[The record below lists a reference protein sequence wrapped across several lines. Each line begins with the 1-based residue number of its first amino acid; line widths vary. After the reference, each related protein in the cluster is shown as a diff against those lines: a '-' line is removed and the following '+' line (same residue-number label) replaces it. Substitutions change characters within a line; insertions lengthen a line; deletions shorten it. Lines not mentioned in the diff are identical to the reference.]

1 MSETISTPRRPEA
14 SEARDPIHDLV
25 ARLNRDATQ
34 LAAKDP
40 DLSRSVRQLAEAADR
55 PGRADDANFRTRAAY
70 ALQDMER
77 LGGPISTV
85 PTALREE
92 MTRLAAS
99 APGLQNDRLQDL
111 VRSTKSLDDM
121 QLVRDI
127 RRTALEVAFQ
137 GGDQNG
143 KLVMDRVEALENR
156 TRLSPGVAGSLKEP
170 SSQSPGPNAAA
181 SSPSSR
187 SPAADEVVNERPE
200 SRSKRQTARGDEPVS
215 SSPPD
220 QQSGMQRT
228 VNAQG
233 PGALALALGAL
244 ARHAAKEVSDVRGQ
258 ATSVVDRI
266 ARHGDSQQQQRD
278 EATIQGAERS
288 QRAALDALQAFQK
301 GAGSNILTKIQ
312 DAAKSEPGGLQAVL
326 SEMREGGRFSSLRSQ
341 FNADLALERGMSAAY
356 DKVASSLQQYSGD
369 RTAVEAIG
377 ARRGT
382 GQALEARFEKMDAE
396 IGKATAAIP
405 SRGDGKSVLED
416 LGDKMREVLDRAVQA
431 VKSAFT
437 PGPRAAS
444 SPSPSP

>member
-1 MSETISTPRRPEA
+1 MSEAISTPRRPEA
-14 SEARDPIHDLV
+14 SEVRDSIHDLV
-25 ARLNRDATQ
+25 TRLNGDATQ
-34 LAAKDP
+34 LATKDP
-40 DLSRSVRQLAEAADR
+40 ELSRSVRQLAEAADR
-55 PGRADDANFRTRAAY
+55 PGRSDDPNFRTRAAY

-92 MTRLAAS
+92 MTRLAAT

-111 VRSTKSLDDM
+111 VRSTKSLNDM

-127 RRTALEVAFQ
+127 RRTASEVAFQ
-137 GGDQNG
+137 GGDQSS

-156 TRLSPGVAGSLKEP
+156 ARLGSGP
-170 SSQSPGPNAAA
+170 SVGPAERNQSQATPAAPGPA
-181 SSPSSR
+181 SR
-187 SPAADEVVNERPE
+187 SPAADEATPEPPGRKSDRQAPQSDSQASAAQPSPQTGAER
-200 SRSKRQTARGDEPVS
+200 SVS
-215 SSPPD
+215 
-220 QQSGMQRT
+220 G
-228 VNAQG
+228 QG
-233 PGALALALGAL
+233 PSALALALGAL
-244 ARHAAKEVSDVRGQ
+244 ARHAAKEVSEVRGQ

-266 ARHGDSQQQQRD
+266 ARHGDAQQQQRD

-288 QRAALDALQAFQK
+288 QRTALDALQAFQK

-312 DAAKSEPGGLQAVL
+312 DAAKSEPGGLQGVL

-369 RTAVEAIG
+369 RTGVEAIG

>member
-1 MSETISTPRRPEA
+1 MSETINTPRRPEA
-14 SEARDPIHDLV
+14 RDPVHDLV

-34 LAAKDP
+34 LATKDP
-40 DLSRSVRQLAEAADR
+40 ELSRSVRQLAEAADR
-55 PGRADDANFRTRAAY
+55 PGRTDDPNFRTRTAY

-85 PTALREE
+85 PAALREE
-92 MTRLAAS
+92 MTRLAGS
-99 APGLQNDRLQDL
+99 APGLQNERLQEL
-111 VRSTKSLDDM
+111 VRTTKSMDDM

-127 RRTALEVAFQ
+127 RRTAMEVAFQ
-137 GGDQNG
+137 GGDQSG

-156 TRLSPGVAGSLKEP
+156 ARLGSGP
-170 SSQSPGPNAAA
+170 STGPAERSQSPTTPPGPT
-181 SSPSSR
+181 SR
-187 SPAADEVVNERPE
+187 SPAADEATPEPPGRKSDRQAHQNDGQPSPLQPSQQTGAERL
-200 SRSKRQTARGDEPVS
+200 VS
-215 SSPPD
+215 
-220 QQSGMQRT
+220 G
-228 VNAQG
+228 QG
-233 PGALALALGAL
+233 PGALALGAL
-244 ARHAAKEVSDVRGQ
+244 ARHAAKEVSEVRGQ

-266 ARHGDSQQQQRD
+266 ARHGDAQQQQRD

-341 FNADLALERGMSAAY
+341 FNADLVVERGMSAAY

-431 VKSAFT
+431 VRSAFT

>member
-1 MSETISTPRRPEA
+1 MSDTISTTRRPEV
-14 SEARDPIHDLV
+14 SEVRDPIHDLV
-25 ARLNRDATQ
+25 TRLNRDATQ
-34 LAAKDP
+34 LATKDP
-40 DLSRSVRQLAEAADR
+40 ELSRSVRQLAEAADR
-55 PGRADDANFRTRAAY
+55 PGRSDDPNFRTRAAY

-92 MTRLAAS
+92 MTRLAAT

-127 RRTALEVAFQ
+127 RRTATEVAFQ
-137 GGDQNG
+137 GGDQSS

-156 TRLSPGVAGSLKEP
+156 ARLGSGPSVGPGERNQ
-170 SSQSPGPNAAA
+170 SQETPAAPGPA
-181 SSPSSR
+181 SR
-187 SPAADEVVNERPE
+187 SPAADEVVSDRPE
-200 SRSKRQTARGDEPVS
+200 SRIKRQPTPSEE
-215 SSPPD
+215 
-220 QQSGMQRT
+220 QSTSAPLKRQANVEQT

-244 ARHAAKEVSDVRGQ
+244 ARHAAKEVLDVRGQ

-266 ARHGDSQQQQRD
+266 ARHGDSQQKQRD

-312 DAAKSEPGGLQAVL
+312 DAAKSEPGGLQGVL

-405 SRGDGKSVLED
+405 SRGDGKSVVED

>member
-92 MTRLAAS
+92 MTRLAAA

-137 GGDQNG
+137 GGDQSG

-156 TRLSPGVAGSLKEP
+156 ARLGSGP
-170 SSQSPGPNAAA
+170 STGPAERNQSQTTPPGPT
-181 SSPSSR
+181 SR
-187 SPAADEVVNERPE
+187 SPAADESAPEPPGRKSDRRAPQSDSQPSTSEPSQQAGAERM
-200 SRSKRQTARGDEPVS
+200 VS
-215 SSPPD
+215 
-220 QQSGMQRT
+220 G
-228 VNAQG
+228 QG

-356 DKVASSLQQYSGD
+356 DRVASSLQQYSGD

>member
-1 MSETISTPRRPEA
+1 MSDAISAPRRPEA
-14 SEARDPIHDLV
+14 SDVRDPIHDLV
-25 ARLNRDATQ
+25 TRLNRDATQ
-34 LAAKDP
+34 LATKDP
-40 DLSRSVRQLAEAADR
+40 ELSRSIRQLAEAADR
-55 PGRADDANFRTRAAY
+55 PGRSDDPNFRTRAAY

-92 MTRLAAS
+92 MTRLAAT

-127 RRTALEVAFQ
+127 RRTASEVAFQ
-137 GGDQNG
+137 GGDQSS
-143 KLVMDRVEALENR
+143 KLVVDRVEALENR
-156 TRLSPGVAGSLKEP
+156 ARLGSGP
-170 SSQSPGPNAAA
+170 SVGPAERNQSQATPAALGPA
-181 SSPSSR
+181 SR
-187 SPAADEVVNERPE
+187 SPAADEATPEPPGRKSARQAPQSDSQASAAQPSPQAGAER
-200 SRSKRQTARGDEPVS
+200 SVS
-215 SSPPD
+215 
-220 QQSGMQRT
+220 G
-228 VNAQG
+228 QG
-233 PGALALALGAL
+233 PSALALALGAL
-244 ARHAAKEVSDVRGQ
+244 ARHAVKEVSDVRGQ

-278 EATIQGAERS
+278 AATIQGAERS

-312 DAAKSEPGGLQAVL
+312 DAAKSEPGGLQGVL

-369 RTAVEAIG
+369 RIAVEAIG

-405 SRGDGKSVLED
+405 SRGDGKNVLED

>member
-1 MSETISTPRRPEA
+1 MSDAISTPRPPAA
-14 SEARDPIHDLV
+14 SDIRDPIRDLV
-25 ARLNRDATQ
+25 TRLNSDATQ
-34 LAAKDP
+34 LATKDP
-40 DLSRSVRQLAEAADR
+40 ELSRSVRQLAEAADR
-55 PGRADDANFRTRAAY
+55 PGRSDDPNFRTRAAY

-85 PTALREE
+85 PPALRDE
-92 MTRLAAS
+92 MTRLAAT

-127 RRTALEVAFQ
+127 RRTASEVAFQ
-137 GGDQNG
+137 GGDQAS

-156 TRLSPGVAGSLKEP
+156 ARLGSGP
-170 SSQSPGPNAAA
+170 APGPAERNQGQATPAA
-181 SSPSSR
+181 PGPGSR
-187 SPAADEVVNERPE
+187 SPAADEAAPEPPARKSDRQAPQSDNQPSASQPGQQAGAER
-200 SRSKRQTARGDEPVS
+200 SVS
-215 SSPPD
+215 
-220 QQSGMQRT
+220 G
-228 VNAQG
+228 QG
-233 PGALALALGAL
+233 PSALALALGAL
-244 ARHAAKEVSDVRGQ
+244 ARHAAKEVSEVRGQ

-266 ARHGDSQQQQRD
+266 ARHGDAQQQQRD

-288 QRAALDALQAFQK
+288 QRAALDALQAFQR

-312 DAAKSEPGGLQAVL
+312 DAAKSEPGGLQGVL

>member
-1 MSETISTPRRPEA
+1 MSETISTPRRSEA
-14 SEARDPIHDLV
+14 GEARDPIHDLV

-34 LAAKDP
+34 LATKDP
-40 DLSRSVRQLAEAADR
+40 ELSRSVRQLTEAAGR
-55 PGRADDANFRTRAAY
+55 PGRTDDPNFRTRTAY

-85 PTALREE
+85 PAALREE
-92 MTRLAAS
+92 MTRLAGS
-99 APGLQNDRLQDL
+99 APGLQNERLQEL
-111 VRSTKSLDDM
+111 VRTTKSLDDM

-127 RRTALEVAFQ
+127 RRTAMEVAFQ
-137 GGDQNG
+137 GGDQSG

-156 TRLSPGVAGSLKEP
+156 ARLGSGP
-170 SSQSPGPNAAA
+170 STGPAEQSQSPKTPPGPT
-181 SSPSSR
+181 SR
-187 SPAADEVVNERPE
+187 SPAADEATPEPPGRKSDRQAHQNDSQPSPLQPSQQAGIER
-200 SRSKRQTARGDEPVS
+200 SVS
-215 SSPPD
+215 
-220 QQSGMQRT
+220 G
-228 VNAQG
+228 QG

-244 ARHAAKEVSDVRGQ
+244 ARHAAKEVSDVRSQ

-266 ARHGDSQQQQRD
+266 ARHGDAQQQQRD

-341 FNADLALERGMSAAY
+341 FNADLVVERGMSAAY

-416 LGDKMREVLDRAVQA
+416 LGDKMREILDRAVQA
-431 VKSAFT
+431 VKSAFK

>member
-1 MSETISTPRRPEA
+1 MSDAITTPRRPEA
-14 SEARDPIHDLV
+14 SDVRDPIQDLV
-25 ARLNRDATQ
+25 TRLNRDATQ
-34 LAAKDP
+34 LATKDP
-40 DLSRSVRQLAEAADR
+40 ELSRSIRQLAEAADR
-55 PGRADDANFRTRAAY
+55 PGRSDDPNFRTRAAY

-85 PTALREE
+85 PTALRDE
-92 MTRLAAS
+92 MTRLAAT

-127 RRTALEVAFQ
+127 RRTASEVAFQ
-137 GGDQNG
+137 GGDQSS

-156 TRLSPGVAGSLKEP
+156 ARLGSGP
-170 SSQSPGPNAAA
+170 STGPAERSQSQTTPAA
-181 SSPSSR
+181 SGPASR
-187 SPAADEVVNERPE
+187 SPAADEVVSDRPE
-200 SRSKRQTARGDEPVS
+200 SRTKRQPTPSEE
-215 SSPPD
+215 
-220 QQSGMQRT
+220 QSTSAPLDRQANVERT

-244 ARHAAKEVSDVRGQ
+244 ARHAAKEVLDVRGQ

-312 DAAKSEPGGLQAVL
+312 DAAKSEPGGLQGVL

-405 SRGDGKSVLED
+405 SRGDGKNVLED

>member
-1 MSETISTPRRPEA
+1 M
-14 SEARDPIHDLV
+14 
-25 ARLNRDATQ
+25 
-34 LAAKDP
+34 
-40 DLSRSVRQLAEAADR
+40 
-55 PGRADDANFRTRAAY
+55 
-70 ALQDMER
+70 
-77 LGGPISTV
+77 
-85 PTALREE
+85 
-92 MTRLAAS
+92 
-99 APGLQNDRLQDL
+99 
-111 VRSTKSLDDM
+111 
-121 QLVRDI
+121 
-127 RRTALEVAFQ
+127 
-137 GGDQNG
+137 
-143 KLVMDRVEALENR
+143 
-156 TRLSPGVAGSLKEP
+156 
-170 SSQSPGPNAAA
+170 
-181 SSPSSR
+181 
-187 SPAADEVVNERPE
+187 
-200 SRSKRQTARGDEPVS
+200 
-215 SSPPD
+215 
-220 QQSGMQRT
+220 
-228 VNAQG
+228 
-233 PGALALALGAL
+233 
-244 ARHAAKEVSDVRGQ
+244 
-258 ATSVVDRI
+258 VDRI

-312 DAAKSEPGGLQAVL
+312 DAAKSEPGGLQGVL

>member
-14 SEARDPIHDLV
+14 GEVRDPVHDLV

-34 LAAKDP
+34 LATKDP
-40 DLSRSVRQLAEAADR
+40 ELSRSVRQLAEAADR
-55 PGRADDANFRTRAAY
+55 PGRSDDPNFRTRAAY

-92 MTRLAAS
+92 MTRLAAT
-99 APGLQNDRLQDL
+99 APGLQNERLQDL
-111 VRSTKSLDDM
+111 VRSTKSLDDV

-127 RRTALEVAFQ
+127 RRTASEVAFQ
-137 GGDQNG
+137 GGDQSS

-156 TRLSPGVAGSLKEP
+156 ARLGSGP
-170 SSQSPGPNAAA
+170 SVGPAERNQSQATPAAPGPT
-181 SSPSSR
+181 SR
-187 SPAADEVVNERPE
+187 SPAADEVVSDRPE
-200 SRSKRQTARGDEPVS
+200 SRTKRQPTPSEE
-215 SSPPD
+215 
-220 QQSGMQRT
+220 QSTSAPLNRQANVEQT

-244 ARHAAKEVSDVRGQ
+244 ARHAAKEVLDVRGQ

-278 EATIQGAERS
+278 EANIQGAERS

-312 DAAKSEPGGLQAVL
+312 DAAKSEPGGLQGVL

-416 LGDKMREVLDRAVQA
+416 LGDKMRDVLDRAVQA

>member
-1 MSETISTPRRPEA
+1 MSDAISTPRRPEA
-14 SEARDPIHDLV
+14 SDVRDPIHDLV
-25 ARLNRDATQ
+25 TRLNRDATQ
-34 LAAKDP
+34 LATRDP
-40 DLSRSVRQLAEAADR
+40 ELSRNVRQLAEAADR
-55 PGRADDANFRTRAAY
+55 PGRSDDPNFRTRAAY

-85 PTALREE
+85 PSGLREE
-92 MTRLAAS
+92 MTRLAAT

-127 RRTALEVAFQ
+127 RRTASEVAFQ
-137 GGDQNG
+137 GGDQSS

-156 TRLSPGVAGSLKEP
+156 ARLSSGPA
-170 SSQSPGPNAAA
+170 PGPAERNQNQATPAAPGPA
-181 SSPSSR
+181 SR
-187 SPAADEVVNERPE
+187 SPAADEAAPE
-200 SRSKRQTARGDEPVS
+200 
-215 SSPPD
+215 PPD
-220 QQSGMQRT
+220 RKSDRRAPQSDSQPSAPQSGQQAGAERS
-228 VNAQG
+228 VSGQG
-233 PGALALALGAL
+233 PSALALALGTL
-244 ARHAAKEVSDVRGQ
+244 ARHAAKEVSEVRGQ

-266 ARHGDSQQQQRD
+266 ARHGDAQQQQRD

-312 DAAKSEPGGLQAVL
+312 DAAKSEPGGLQGVL

-356 DKVASSLQQYSGD
+356 DKVASTLQQYSGD

>member
-1 MSETISTPRRPEA
+1 MSETISTPRRPEPG
-14 SEARDPIHDLV
+14 EARESVYDLV

-34 LAAKDP
+34 LATKDP
-40 DLSRSVRQLAEAADR
+40 ELSRSVRQLAEAADR
-55 PGRADDANFRTRAAY
+55 PGRTEDPNFRTRTAY

-85 PTALREE
+85 PVALREE
-92 MTRLAAS
+92 MTRLAGS
-99 APGLQNDRLQDL
+99 APGLQNERLQEL

-127 RRTALEVAFQ
+127 RRTAMEVAFQ
-137 GGDQNG
+137 GGDQTG

-156 TRLSPGVAGSLKEP
+156 ARLGSGP
-170 SSQSPGPNAAA
+170 STGPAERSQSQTTAPGPT
-181 SSPSSR
+181 SR
-187 SPAADEVVNERPE
+187 SPAADEALSEPPGRKNDRQAHQTDSQPSAPQPSQQGSAERL
-200 SRSKRQTARGDEPVS
+200 VS
-215 SSPPD
+215 
-220 QQSGMQRT
+220 GH
-228 VNAQG
+228 G

-244 ARHAAKEVSDVRGQ
+244 ARHAAKEVLDVRGQ
-258 ATSVVDRI
+258 ATSVVDRF

-341 FNADLALERGMSAAY
+341 FNADLVIERGTGAAY
-356 DKVASSLQQYSGD
+356 DKVASSLQQYAGD

-396 IGKATAAIP
+396 IGKATASIP
-405 SRGDGKSVLED
+405 SRGDGRSVFED

>member
-1 MSETISTPRRPEA
+1 MSDTIGTPRRPEA
-14 SEARDPIHDLV
+14 GEARDPIHDLV
-25 ARLNRDATQ
+25 SRLNRDATQ
-34 LAAKDP
+34 LASKDAE
-40 DLSRSVRQLAEAADR
+40 LSRSVRQLAEAADR
-55 PGRADDANFRTRAAY
+55 PGRTDDPSFRTRTAY

-92 MTRLAAS
+92 MTRLAAT
-99 APGLQNDRLQDL
+99 APGLQNDRLQEL
-111 VRSTKSLDDM
+111 VRTTKSMDDM

-137 GGDQNG
+137 AGDQTG

-156 TRLSPGVAGSLKEP
+156 ARLGSGA
-170 SSQSPGPNAAA
+170 SSGPAERTQSQGPVPGPA
-181 SSPSSR
+181 SR
-187 SPAADEVVNERPE
+187 SPASDEATPEPPGRKSDRQAPRDDSRVSAPPLSQQANSERP
-200 SRSKRQTARGDEPVS
+200 VS
-215 SSPPD
+215 
-220 QQSGMQRT
+220 
-228 VNAQG
+228 AQG

-244 ARHAAKEVSDVRGQ
+244 ARHAAREVSDVRGQ
-258 ATSVVDRI
+258 ATSVADRI
-266 ARHGDSQQQQRD
+266 AKHGDAQQQQRD

-369 RTAVEAIG
+369 RSVVEAIG

-431 VKSAFT
+431 VKSVFT

>member
-1 MSETISTPRRPEA
+1 MSETISSPRRPEA
-14 SEARDPIHDLV
+14 GEVRDPIHDLV

-34 LAAKDP
+34 LATKDP
-40 DLSRSVRQLAEAADR
+40 ELSRSVRQLAEAADR
-55 PGRADDANFRTRAAY
+55 PGRTDDPNFRTRTAY

-92 MTRLAAS
+92 MTRLAGS
-99 APGLQNDRLQDL
+99 APGLQNDRLQEL
-111 VRSTKSLDDM
+111 VRTTKSLDDM

-127 RRTALEVAFQ
+127 RRIALEVAFQ
-137 GGDQNG
+137 GSDQTG
-143 KLVMDRVEALENR
+143 KLVMDRVEVLENR
-156 TRLSPGVAGSLKEP
+156 ARLGSGP
-170 SSQSPGPNAAA
+170 STGLAERSQSQATPLGPT
-181 SSPSSR
+181 SR
-187 SPAADEVVNERPE
+187 SPAADEVTPEPPGRKSDRQAPQNDGQPSASQSSQQASAER
-200 SRSKRQTARGDEPVS
+200 SVS
-215 SSPPD
+215 G
-220 QQSGMQRT
+220 Q
-228 VNAQG
+228 A

-266 ARHGDSQQQQRD
+266 ARHGDTQQQQRD
-278 EATIQGAERS
+278 EVTIQGAERS

-301 GAGSNILTKIQ
+301 GAGSNILAKIQ

-341 FNADLALERGMSAAY
+341 FNADLAIERGMSAAY

-382 GQALEARFEKMDAE
+382 GQVLEARFEKMDAE
-396 IGKATAAIP
+396 IGKASAAIP
-405 SRGDGKSVLED
+405 SRGDGKSIFED
-416 LGDKMREVLDRAVQA
+416 LGDKMREMLDRAVQA

-437 PGPRAAS
+437 PGPRTTS